1 MLEFSHQPATRRS
14 VAEREAALVDP
25 GFGKVFTDH
34 MVSISWTREQGWHDA
49 KVMPYG
55 PIAMDPAASV
65 LHYGQEIF
73 EGIKAYRH
81 QNGNVVTFRPEANA
95 QRMNESAKRLALPEL
110 PEELFVRALEELVR
124 VDVDWVPS
132 REDQSLYLRPF
143 MISDESFLGV
153 RAAEKARFMV
163 IASPAGPY
171 FTGGVKP
178 VSIWLSEEHA
188 RAGRGG
194 TGAAKCGGNY
204 AASLLPTRVA
214 QENGCAQ
221 VLFTDAATKDQIDEL
236 GGMNLFLVRAD
247 GNLVTPALNGNI
259 LDGITRRSLIQL
271 AKDRGLSVD
280 EREVTVSEWRE
291 GAADGSIVEAFACG
305 TAAVIT
311 PIGALKAA
319 SGTLVDFGDRAPGEL
334 TMSLREELTGIQFGT
349 VADPHGWVHQ
359 IVAADVAATA

>member
-1 MLEFSHQPATRRS
+1 M
-14 VAEREAALVDP
+14 
-25 GFGKVFTDH
+25 
-34 MVSISWTREQGWHDA
+34 
-49 KVMPYG
+49 
-55 PIAMDPAASV
+55 
-65 LHYGQEIF
+65 
-73 EGIKAYRH
+73 
-81 QNGNVVTFRPEANA
+81 
-95 QRMNESAKRLALPEL
+95 
-110 PEELFVRALEELVR
+110 
-124 VDVDWVPS
+124 
-132 REDQSLYLRPF
+132 
-143 MISDESFLGV
+143 
-153 RAAEKARFMV
+153 
-163 IASPAGPY
+163 
-171 FTGGVKP
+171 KP

-319 SGTLVDFGDRAPGEL
+319 SGTRSTSVIVLPASSPCRCA
-334 TMSLREELTGIQFGT
+334 EELTGIQFGN